1 MTFQH
6 REENIAESDANFTT
20 NVNRSVCVCVCVCV
34 CVFCGKILLK
44 NFDKT
49 ATFTRNL
56 SGLNQNQPKFEN
68 GTSGIEI

>member
-20 NVNRSVCVCVCVCV
+20 NVSRCVCVCV

-44 NFDKT
+44 NFDNT
-49 ATFTRNL
+49 ATITRNL